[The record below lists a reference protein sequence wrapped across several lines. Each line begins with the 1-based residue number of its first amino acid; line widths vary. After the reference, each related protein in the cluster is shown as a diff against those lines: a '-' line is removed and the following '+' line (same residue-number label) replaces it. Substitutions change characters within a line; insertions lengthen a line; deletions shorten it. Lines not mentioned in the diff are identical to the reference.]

1 MSVRKKFR
9 GTNDRIGGKCLPIP
23 NLSVLTMLFMEQF
36 HPPSSTD
43 GSQRETSRESIF
55 LGAQIMFG
63 DAKAPVNSRIRNIS
77 ASGMMV
83 DTIKAFAKG
92 VRISATIKGI
102 GEVSGTI
109 AWSTATRI
117 GIHFDEAVDPKL
129 ARISVSGDAPVTN
142 YNKPY
147 VPDRRPG
154 LAVR

>member
-1 MSVRKKFR
+1 
-9 GTNDRIGGKCLPIP
+9 
-23 NLSVLTMLFMEQF
+23 MEQF
-36 HPPSSTD
+36 HSPSMPE
-43 GSQRETSRESIF
+43 GSQREKSRESIF

-63 DAKAPVNSRIRNIS
+63 DAKAPVNARIRNIS
-77 ASGMMV
+77 PGGMMV
-83 DTIKAFAKG
+83 DTVKAFPKG

-117 GIHFDEAVDPKL
+117 GISFDEQVDPKL
-129 ARISVSGDAPVTN
+129 ARISVSSDTPVTN